1 MCLTTEMLA
10 AFLNLLPAGIV
21 TSEADRITVHA
32 EAGDTVWTASGD
44 LWCVDG
50 TMAAERAG

>member
-21 TSEADRITVHA
+21 TTEPDRVTIHA
-32 EAGDTVWTASGD
+32 EKGDAIWIAKGD
-44 LWCVDG
+44 VWCVDG
-50 TMAAERAG
+50 PDDVALDG